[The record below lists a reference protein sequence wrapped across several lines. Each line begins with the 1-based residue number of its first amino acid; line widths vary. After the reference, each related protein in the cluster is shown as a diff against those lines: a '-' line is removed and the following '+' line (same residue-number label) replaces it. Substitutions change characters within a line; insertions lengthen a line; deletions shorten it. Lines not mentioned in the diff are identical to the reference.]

1 MKIDVTRRTFLRHS
15 ALYGATLVSGS
26 LAGSLFRSARADGAP
41 PGVDLAV
48 AKGDSPAKNALAAV
62 AAIGGFGRFV
72 HPGDKVVIKP
82 NPIGTSPPDRALN
95 THPEMIEAVIRE
107 CFRAGAREV
116 VAISHDEL
124 RSMQANGTSGAVERG
139 GGALR
144 ALGTMDQ
151 FREVLVPRGRL
162 LRQVHIAADIID
174 ADVFIN
180 MPIAKHHAGSQVTC
194 AMKNLMGVNWD
205 RNYFHATDLQRCIGE
220 LATAVPH
227 SLVIMDA
234 NHVLLTNGPSGP
246 GEVLRARQ
254 VIASVDPVAVDAY
267 ATRFFGLEP
276 TDVGHIQTAYD
287 LGVGEIDL
295 AKLRVQ
301 EVEA

>member
-1 MKIDVTRRTFLRHS
+1 MKIDVTRRRFLRHT
-15 ALYGATLVSGS
+15 ALFGATLASGS
-26 LAGSLFRSARADGAP
+26 LAGSLFRGARAEDGS
-41 PGVDLAV
+41 PGIELAV

-116 VAISHDEL
+116 VAISHDEP
-124 RSMQANGTSGAVERG
+124 RSMQANGTRDAVERSG
-139 GGALR
+139 GTLR
-144 ALGTMDQ
+144 PLDAMDQ

-162 LRQVHIAADIID
+162 LRRTHIAGDIID

-180 MPIAKHHAGSQVTC
+180 MPIAKHHAGSQVTG
-194 AMKNLMGVNWD
+194 AMKNLMGVIWD
-205 RNYFHATDLQRCIGE
+205 RSYFHATDLQCCIGE

-276 TDVGHIQTAYD
+276 DDVGHIQTAYD
-287 LGVGEIDL
+287 RGVGEIDL
-295 AKLRVQ
+295 ARLRVQ
-301 EVEA
+301 EVEI